1 MSDYAGDIF
10 GRIDLGFRVVDT
22 PRFDFRELV
31 RCRQVDYRLK
41 GYRPPMSRITPGLH
55 DRHLAYFNF
64 EWLASGVPSLDGA
77 QEPRVENGIVKI
89 PIALDDFDLYRRR
102 KSYEE
107 WERAAIEL
115 ADTHDFVAIGLHD
128 CYAEHWLPHY
138 RGLLEKLTARGRL
151 RTCDEVAQH
160 SMLAASL
167 WR

>member
-1 MSDYAGDIF
+1 VLSVIGGLAPWLFDPVGAARSGRDF
-10 GRIDLGFRVVDT
+10 G
-22 PRFDFRELV
+22 ELV
-31 RCRQVDYRLK
+31 RCRQVDYRLA

-64 EWLASGVPSLDGA
+64 EWLASGVPSLGGA
-77 QEPRVENGIVKI
+77 EEPCVENGIVKI

-102 KSYEE
+102 TSYEE

-160 SMLAASL
+160 SMLAATL